1 MRMFHTTISGRNRYL
16 IGGVMTPPYIFMIEV
31 NPMHGMTKREYQIT
45 DEQQII
51 AILDAGKVLHLGL
64 AVDNEPY
71 VVPMNY
77 GYVLEAGKLVLYLHS
92 ALRGKKL
99 DMIRAN
105 SRVFFEIDCD
115 LMPFEGKVPCQYG
128 LAYSSVM
135 GRGKAVI
142 VEDVVEKKK
151 AMSVLMKTQTGKNFT
166 FEDRLV
172 SIVAVIRIDV
182 SEYTAKHRPLPEKM
196 R

>member
-1 MRMFHTTISGRNRYL
+1 MQ
-16 IGGVMTPPYIFMIEV
+16 
-31 NPMHGMTKREYQIT
+31 GMTKRELQIT
-45 DEQQII
+45 DESQIRS
-51 AILDAGKVLHLGL
+51 ILDTAKVLHLGL
-64 AVDNEPY
+64 CVDNEPY

-77 GYVLEAGKLVLYLHS
+77 GFCLEEGKLVFYLHG

-105 SRVFFEIDCD
+105 PRVFVELDCD
-115 LMPFEGKVPCQYG
+115 RTPFEGEKPCQYG
-128 LAYSSVM
+128 LGYSSVM

-142 VEDVVEKKK
+142 VEDVVEKIEALKH
-151 AMSVLMKTQTGKNFT
+151 LMKTQTGKDFSFT
-166 FEDRLV
+166 EQLV

-182 SEYTAKHRPLPEKM
+182 EEFTAKHRPIPEKL